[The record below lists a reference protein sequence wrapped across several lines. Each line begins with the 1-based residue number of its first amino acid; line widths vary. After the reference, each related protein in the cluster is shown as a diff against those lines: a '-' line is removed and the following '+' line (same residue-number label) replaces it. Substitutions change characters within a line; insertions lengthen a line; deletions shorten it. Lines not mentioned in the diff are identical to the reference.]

1 MKYGGEYGAD
11 VHSFAEYPDYGHEFA
26 HHPAPHHT
34 PVHDMHNPIHGG
46 MYGHN
51 PHSYLQ
57 HDMEDYSNSQHF
69 VDHYDHHDTH
79 HKDMEW
85 LGH

>member
-1 MKYGGEYGAD
+1 
-11 VHSFAEYPDYGHEFA
+11 
-26 HHPAPHHT
+26 
-34 PVHDMHNPIHGG
+34 MHNPIHGG